1 MLASTKA
8 RVQSLLWQSPGVLQN
23 AFYSAFH
30 TLVNA
35 FRPDAASETDDGTA
49 TACRLL
55 SEWEA
60 ERKPRS
66 AVTDLVRL
74 QTLVMVVM
82 AVDCLS
88 MAAAKNQAGGPS
100 KSEILGRAVG
110 LGLSMRLYLREVDSE
125 PGPDFDPNS
134 DDNVA
139 LRAWWVLVDKAIIPK
154 HERHGRA
161 NGMPSIQHDQHPPR
175 AERDIVVRVGVKVRA
190 GL

>member
-1 MLASTKA
+1 M
-8 RVQSLLWQSPGVLQN
+8 QSLLWQSPGVLQN
-23 AFYSAFH
+23 AFYNAFH

-35 FRPDAASETDDGTA
+35 FRQDATNETDDGTA

-60 ERKPRS
+60 ESKPRS

-74 QTLVMVVM
+74 QTLVMIVM

-88 MAAAKNQAGGPS
+88 TAAAKNQAGGPS
-100 KSEILGRAVG
+100 KSEILGRAIG

-139 LRAWWVLVDKAIIPK
+139 LRAWWVLVMLDRWHAV
-154 HERHGRA
+154 GSA
-161 NGMPSIQHDQHPPR
+161 MPLMFSNDNFVDQPGLAHITGDGVFWLIRKPP
-175 AERDIVVRVGVKVRA
+175 
-190 GL
+190 LFPSPQPT